1 MGTILRWEQEALGA
15 PQRQT
20 VGSLLKPVPPVRRY
34 HDTVRHLVHTLSL
47 AGFPGDRSV
56 AAHLAREGWKLA
68 RRTIQ
73 RIRKEKPTLLPPAPP
88 VPPAAARAVRARY
101 PHHVWMLDL
110 TEIPGFLRLFSF
122 KLAVVLDVFSRM
134 PLAARVF
141 FAEPSGRDVARLF
154 AATARRFGPPRHSV
168 SDQGAQFTSR
178 AFRRALA
185 RLDVR
190 HRYGAIGRAGSIAII
205 ERFFRTLKS
214 IARLRAKPPLLRADL
229 ERRLTLALDYYVW
242 LRPHQGLAGAT
253 PVEVYLGHR
262 PAHLDAVPPPRGR
275 PGECAG
281 IPPPPFKVRHL
292 DPEHRLPYLV
302 RKAA

>member
-1 MGTILRWEQEALGA
+1 
-15 PQRQT
+15 
-20 VGSLLKPVPPVRRY
+20 
-34 HDTVRHLVHTLSL
+34 
-47 AGFPGDRSV
+47 
-56 AAHLAREGWKLA
+56 
-68 RRTIQ
+68 
-73 RIRKEKPTLLPPAPP
+73 
-88 VPPAAARAVRARY
+88 
-101 PHHVWMLDL
+101 
-110 TEIPGFLRLFSF
+110 
-122 KLAVVLDVFSRM
+122 M